1 MLAKP
6 TKACEVEVVLKSGM
20 RVSGLF
26 PVPANTSTCVRP
38 SDAIRLVEEPY
49 LLLCDVTVHDGDDSY
64 ERPTLLVR
72 GDAISHIEFPS
83 SGWVKLV
90 NTPSLAIAAS

>member
-6 TKACEVEVVLKSGM
+6 TKACQVEVVLKSGT
-20 RVSGLF
+20 RLSGLF

-38 SDAIRLVEEPY
+38 TDAIRQVDDQY
-49 LLLCDVTVHDGDDSY
+49 LLLCDVTVREGDDVY
-64 ERPTLLVR
+64 DRPTLLVR
-72 GDAISHIEFPS
+72 GDAISHIELTS
-83 SGWVKLV
+83 SGWMTLA